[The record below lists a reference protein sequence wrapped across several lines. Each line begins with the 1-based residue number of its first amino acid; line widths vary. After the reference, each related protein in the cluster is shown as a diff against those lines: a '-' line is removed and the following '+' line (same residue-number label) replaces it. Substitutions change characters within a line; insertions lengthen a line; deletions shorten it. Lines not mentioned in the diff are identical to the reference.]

1 MVSKYVA
8 AMRIA
13 RALALPL
20 LTTLVAAVF
29 AAPAT
34 ADPATEPPPVFG
46 TDWDDPRT
54 ATPPVK
60 VPDTKKCTTQIV
72 DAQFKDFEPAVSSY
86 TPPAGCKG
94 PWSKVVLRLDG
105 SVKGRQF
112 DRIGQLDLGD
122 VTIFRLSTPEPSPDG
137 ISWQVEKDV
146 TAYVPLLK
154 RPQEVK
160 MWIGNVVNET
170 YTGIFDVDV
179 HLDFYKTGRHAPAA
193 KTADQVLPLA
203 SRVQEGGDTVGTLT
217 VPRNTERLLGEV
229 YATGSGGGCEEFW
242 DTSAPAS
249 TGYSCPDGLPYREVD
264 VLIDGRVAGVALPYP
279 HIYTGGW
286 SNPFLWYAVPAP
298 RAFDIRTLRYDL
310 TPFVG
315 ELTDG
320 AAHEVRLRAVGVPEG
335 QAGWSL
341 LPNFQVWQD
350 HGSRRVRGAVTSYAA
365 PEAVLDSTVTGAPG
379 EAGRVEVAASRR
391 FAVSGYVDTSR
402 GRVRTSVTR
411 ELTNDSTHHWA
422 AGESHDELDS
432 TWIDTATSVADRRG
446 SAPVTRTA
454 RLTYSKQGWIDF
466 TPHATIP
473 DAYDVLTDL
482 DLADRSRETVKIGRD
497 TIADRKYDDTFDGW
511 ASWIYGVP
519 RDQRE
524 AKADTTQRL
533 RLTGDPSYSCYD
545 RELRAVQGFF
555 VRDLLGC

>member
-1 MVSKYVA
+1 MASQYFAV
-8 AMRIA
+8 MRIA

-20 LTTLVAAVF
+20 LTVLL
-29 AAPAT
+29 AAPNAAT
-34 ADPATEPPPVFG
+34 ADPSTEPPPVFG
-46 TDWDDPRT
+46 NDWDDPRT

-60 VPDTKKCTTQIV
+60 VPDTKKCTVQIV
-72 DAQFKDFEPAVSSY
+72 DAEFKDFEPATSSY
-86 TPPAGCKG
+86 TPPDDCQGS
-94 PWSKVVLRLDG
+94 WSKVVLRLDG
-105 SVKGRQF
+105 AVQGRQY

-122 VTIFRLSTPEPSPDG
+122 ITIFRLSTPEPSVDG
-137 ISWQVEKDV
+137 ISWHVEKDV
-146 TAYVPLLK
+146 TSYLPLLK
-154 RPQEVK
+154 QPQEVK
-160 MWIGNVVNET
+160 MWIGNVVNDT
-170 YTGIFDVDV
+170 YTGIFDVQV
-179 HLDFYKTGRHAPAA
+179 YLDFYKTGRDATAA

-203 SRVQEGGDTVGTLT
+203 ERAQQGGDTVGTLT
-217 VPRNTERLLGEV
+217 VPRNTESLHAEV

-298 RAFDIRTLRYDL
+298 RAFDIRALRYDL

-320 AAHEVRLRAVGVPEG
+320 EAHEVRLRTIGVPDG
-335 QAGWSL
+335 QSGWSL

-350 HGSRRVRGAVTSYAA
+350 HGSRQVRGAVTSYEA
-365 PEAVLDSTVTGAPG
+365 PDVVVDSTVTGAPG
-379 EAGRVEVAASRR
+379 EAGRVDTSASRA

-402 GRVRTSVTR
+402 GRVRTSVER
-411 ELTNDSTHHWA
+411 ELTNDSTHHWT
-422 AGESHDELDS
+422 AGEAHDELDS
-432 TWIDTATSVADRRG
+432 IWVDLATSVTARRG
-446 SAPVTRTA
+446 DAPVTRTA
-454 RLTYSKQGWIDF
+454 HLTYTKQGHIDF

-482 DLADRSRETVKIGRD
+482 DLGDRSRETVKIGRE
-497 TIADRKYDDTFDGW
+497 TVSDRKYEDTFDGW

-533 RLTGDPSYSCYD
+533 RLTGDPSCNCYD

-555 VRDLLGC
+555 VLDRRRC